1 MSVALPTKPDWGEL
15 GPAMRALPNDRWRA
29 FVEFYLLETTANG
42 AKNNYGAQA
51 NAARKARFGEP
62 KTTARVG
69 TPPGRARD
77 LPVPNLRCFHCPQD
91 EVTVRRHRRSGS
103 LFAI

>member
-51 NAARKARFGEP
+51 NAARKQGGIRRAEDNGPRWN
-62 KTTARVG
+62 
-69 TPPGRARD
+69 TPRTSQRSSGAQSTLLS
-77 LPVPNLRCFHCPQD
+77 LPPR
-91 EVTVRRHRRSGS
+91 
-103 LFAI
+103 